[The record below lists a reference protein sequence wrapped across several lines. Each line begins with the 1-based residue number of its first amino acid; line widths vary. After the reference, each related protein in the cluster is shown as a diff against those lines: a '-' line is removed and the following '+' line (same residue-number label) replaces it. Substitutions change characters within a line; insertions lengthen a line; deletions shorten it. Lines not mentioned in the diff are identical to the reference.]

1 VSAITRV
8 AQLVVVLEPGKYNP
22 SDLAKMI
29 SRELLAVAP
38 EDEKKNLRKIIT
50 VDQIVKFL
58 PAGYSEI
65 SRFESGQH

>member
-1 VSAITRV
+1 
-8 AQLVVVLEPGKYNP
+8 
-22 SDLAKMI
+22 MI
-29 SRELLAVAP
+29 SRDFLAAAP

-65 SRFESGQH
+65 SRFEFGQH